1 MASVRAGTD
10 CAGDIAVFISGVVFV
25 AVVAFVAFVAFVEF
39 VAFVAFVAFVE
50 SGASA
55 GAMEERLFMVG
66 TVVFPEARM

>member
-10 CAGDIAVFISGVVFV
+10 CAGDIAVFISGV
-25 AVVAFVAFVAFVEF
+25 E
-39 VAFVAFVAFVE
+39 FVAFVAFVE